1 MAGSQGPRI
10 WHGGYRSY
18 EEALRK
24 AKTIIYGEGAWIN
37 CGLCHPQCVSPDRDH
52 RPSGCGQFH
61 RYRRS
66 AGKPSGPEVRAAVR
80 PKVPRKPGLW
90 PHRQLRLRIAAGG
103 HGVYHF
109 FFATGFSTSR
119 AQSMKSC
126 ATGLRARF
134 FRVTIPLGGRAIG
147 SSTGR
152 ALISERLVGNRN
164 AEAGKIVTKR
174 PVARRLIRTWGES
187 VTTVVRG

>member
-109 FFATGFSTSR
+109 LFARGFATSR

-126 ATGLRARF
+126 ARRSHFITQKKKTASEHYGLHSGMRDWTTRAPRLDRAR
-134 FRVTIPLGGRAIG
+134 
-147 SSTGR
+147 
-152 ALISERLVGNRN
+152 
-164 AEAGKIVTKR
+164 
-174 PVARRLIRTWGES
+174 RRTLAAA
-187 VTTVVRG
+187 